1 MVSQKEN
8 DNSPATKFK
17 VMEDGNLTDREFKT
31 SVMKK
36 FNKLQKKKKKNK
48 KNSER
53 QFNELRSKINEQKEY
68 FIKEIK
74 ILRKKLWS

>member
-36 FNKLQKKKKKNK
+36 FNKLQKKKKKKAQKGNSMNSGVKLMNK
-48 KNSER
+48 RNT
-53 QFNELRSKINEQKEY
+53 LSKRLK
-68 FIKEIK
+68 F
-74 ILRKKLWS
+74 